1 MKLRVLKYY
10 RQIVEQSSHSS
21 DKIRKYGKLTLN
33 VFVVTIRVEN
43 MEGWLLFGDMI
54 EIIINFENWKY

>member
-1 MKLRVLKYY
+1 M
-10 RQIVEQSSHSS
+10 EQSSHSS